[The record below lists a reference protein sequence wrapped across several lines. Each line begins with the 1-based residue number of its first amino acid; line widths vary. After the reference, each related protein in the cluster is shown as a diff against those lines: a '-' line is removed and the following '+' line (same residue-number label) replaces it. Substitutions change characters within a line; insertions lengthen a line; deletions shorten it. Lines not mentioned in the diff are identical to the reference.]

1 VLFLLYT
8 YSDYFSKKELG
19 EIIKVLS
26 PYQQK
31 SYYGSLL
38 QSMLYEYELRE
49 TQMGFGIPPFYSI
62 DLKNNQFEF
71 PSFKEK
77 QIAVLDFW
85 ASWCLPCREDSK
97 QLKDLYKKFA
107 GKGLEIV
114 SVSLDEDARNWQ
126 AAVKEDSIGS
136 WIHILSSKTWNTKG
150 IKTNLTRQLKIPGI
164 PTYFIVNPTGK
175 IVLRAENI
183 EELYQ
188 FVEDFFKRYSKIHPH
203 SFQ

>member
-1 VLFLLYT
+1 
-8 YSDYFSKKELG
+8 
-19 EIIKVLS
+19 
-26 PYQQK
+26 
-31 SYYGSLL
+31 
-38 QSMLYEYELRE
+38 
-49 TQMGFGIPPFYSI
+49 
-62 DLKNNQFEF
+62 
-71 PSFKEK
+71 
-77 QIAVLDFW
+77 
-85 ASWCLPCREDSK
+85 
-97 QLKDLYKKFA
+97 
-107 GKGLEIV
+107 
-114 SVSLDEDARNWQ
+114 
-126 AAVKEDSIGS
+126 AVKEDSIGS